1 MISAYTGT
9 QIRAAEEPLLAA
21 GMGAVLMQ
29 RASQGLANAVIR
41 ELQAR
46 GRKLYGASVAVL
58 AGKGNNGGDGL
69 FAAAL
74 LAARGVRTTAVLTGG
89 AAHPEALAAF
99 ERAGGRVHILT
110 DSTLNRLTAEVA
122 RADVVIDAVLGTGA
136 KGGLRGT
143 AAALAGRL
151 LYSGLGGS
159 LVVACD
165 VPSGMDA
172 DTGEVHAPVLSADL
186 TVTFGA
192 AKAGLLADPGADHA
206 GRVHVVPIGIE
217 ENLPW
222 PALRRFEAGDL
233 FRLLPRPGRR
243 SHKYSRGVLGVVA
256 GSADYPGAAV
266 LACRG
271 ALAAGVG
278 MVRYLGPPEAAQAVR
293 QSCPEVV
300 CSASSVADTHVQA
313 WLVGSGM
320 GPSDAEQL
328 QRARDAVESGLPVIA
343 DAGAL
348 PALPAVLAPHVVLT
362 PHAGELASLL
372 ERLRSI
378 PDGSAAD
385 SRFTESPAAES
396 PAFGQGADRA
406 AVEAHTLGAVRYAAG
421 LTEATVLLKGATT
434 LVASPFQDFYSQA
447 DGVPWLAS
455 AGSGDVLAGI
465 IGALLAQLGSDV
477 GRFRDAGIDPDERW
491 AAIAAL
497 AASLHGLAGTTAS
510 AGGPLTAGRI
520 ADVLPE
526 VWGKVSTLS
535 IRLAQERNSHPH
547 PLR

>member
-9 QIRAAEEPLLAA
+9 QIREAEQPLLAA
-21 GMGAVLMQ
+21 GAGAALMQ
-29 RASQGLANAVIR
+29 RASHGLANAVVR

-46 GRKLYGASVAVL
+46 GLRLYGASVVVL

-69 FAAAL
+69 FAASF
-74 LAARGVRTTAVLTGG
+74 LAARGMRTTAVLTAEG
-89 AAHPEALAAF
+89 AHPEALAAF
-99 ERAGGRVHILT
+99 ERAGGRVH
-110 DSTLNRLTAEVA
+110 RLTAATLGQLITETA
-122 RADVVIDAVLGTGA
+122 SADVVIDAVLGTGA
-136 KGGLRGT
+136 RGGLRGT
-143 AAALAGRL
+143 AASLVGGLSDAGV
-151 LYSGLGGS
+151 SAGGPG

-165 VPSGMDA
+165 VPSGVDA
-172 DTGEVHAPVLSADL
+172 DTGDAHAPVLSADV

-217 ENLPW
+217 EHLPW
-222 PALRRFEAGDL
+222 PALRRFEAADL
-233 FRLLPRPGRR
+233 SRLLPRPGRR

-256 GSADYPGAAV
+256 GSATYPGAAV

-278 MVRYLGPPEAAQAVR
+278 MVRYLGPPDVADLVR

-300 CSASSVADTHVQA
+300 CSTGSVAGTRVQA

-320 GPSDAEQL
+320 GPEDTEQL
-328 QRARDAVESGLPVIA
+328 QRARDAVESGLPTIA

-348 PALPAVLAPHVVLT
+348 PALPDILGPQVVLT

-372 ERLRSI
+372 QRLAT
-378 PDGSAAD
+378 G
-385 SRFTESPAAES
+385 T
-396 PAFGQGADRA
+396 GAGAPGFDRA
-406 AVEAHTLGAVRYAAG
+406 GVEANTLGAVRHAAG

-447 DGVPWLAS
+447 DGTPWLAT

-497 AASLHGLAGTTAS
+497 AASLHGLAGTAAS
-510 AGGPLTAGRI
+510 AGGPLTAARV
-520 ADVLPE
+520 ADAIPGA
-526 VWGKVSTLS
+526 WGKVSML
-535 IRLAQERNSHPH
+535 INRGARKRNSHRH

>member
-9 QIRAAEEPLLAA
+9 QIRAAEQPFLAG

-29 RASQGLANAVIR
+29 RASHGLANAIVR

-46 GRKLYGASVAVL
+46 GRRLYGTSVAVL

-69 FAAAL
+69 FAASF
-74 LAARGVRTTAVLTGG
+74 LAARGMRTTAVLTGD
-89 AAHPEALAAF
+89 AAHPGALAAF
-99 ERAGGRVHILT
+99 ERAGGRVQFLT
-110 DSTLNRLTAEVA
+110 DVNANELAAHVA
-122 RADVVIDAVLGTGA
+122 GADVVIDAVLGTGA
-136 KGGLRGT
+136 QGGLRGA
-143 AAALAGRL
+143 AAALVTGLSDVRS
-151 LYSGLGGS
+151 SGKQ

-165 VPSGMDA
+165 IPSGVDA
-172 DTGEVHAPVLSADL
+172 DTGEAHAPVLPADL

-192 AKAGLLADPGADHA
+192 AKVGVLADPGADYA

-217 ENLPW
+217 SEFPW
-222 PALRRFEAGDL
+222 PALRRLELPDL
-233 FRLLPRPGRR
+233 ARLLPHPGRR
-243 SHKYSRGVLGVVA
+243 AHKYSRGVLGVVA

-271 ALAAGVG
+271 ALAAGAG
-278 MVRYLGPPEAAQAVR
+278 MVRYLGPPEVADLVR

-300 CSASSVADTHVQA
+300 CSTGSVADNRVQA

-320 GPSDAEQL
+320 GPGDSDQL

-348 PALPAVLAPHVVLT
+348 PALPEVLAPQVVLT

-372 ERLRSI
+372 DRL
-378 PDGSAAD
+378 
-385 SRFTESPAAES
+385 
-396 PAFGQGADRA
+396 GADYDRS
-406 AVEAHTLGAVRYAAG
+406 AVEANTLGAVRQAAV

-447 DGVPWLAS
+447 DGTPWLAT

-465 IGALLAQLGSDV
+465 IGALLAQVGSDV
-477 GRFRDAGIDPDERW
+477 GRFRNAGIDPDERW

-497 AASLHGLAGTTAS
+497 GASLHGLAGTAAS
-510 AGGPLTAGRI
+510 GGGPLTAGRI
-520 ADVLPE
+520 ADAVPS
-526 VWGKVSTLS
+526 VWG
-535 IRLAQERNSHPH
+535 RLGD
-547 PLR
+547 